1 VCLCL
6 ASKRALFGLVRDSAR
21 GELISAS
28 GRLQWW
34 LRGSWLGSPTSSRQ
48 WMLALDFAL
57 SSLFGA
63 ECDPFFNTSRSL
75 PGLVLVLSLSL
86 PLLSLLSRP
95 DLTSPSFPGLAILHP
110 SHPHSVCRPCAAYYH
125 CLLFSRFITSRIS
138 IWHRILRSD
147 AATRAFITLSNRD
160 RLTTPDGGLA
170 HRAEGEETQHRR
182 SRFTR
187 SIFDTSSIRFG
198 LRRAS

>member
-1 VCLCL
+1 VCLRL

-110 SHPHSVCRPCAAYYH
+110 SHPLFCLPALR
-125 CLLFSRFITSRIS
+125 CLLPLLVIQSLY
-138 IWHRILRSD
+138 HE
-147 AATRAFITLSNRD
+147 
-160 RLTTPDGGLA
+160 PHQHLA
-170 HRAEGEETQHRR
+170 SHPAV
-182 SRFTR
+182 
-187 SIFDTSSIRFG
+187 
-198 LRRAS
+198 